1 MKILYHHRTQGTGA
15 EGVHIGHVVKSL
27 REIGH
32 QVDVVSPNDGDPT
45 QTAGNNPYANKT
57 GFKARFL
64 DWLSR
69 ILPQVMFELLEL
81 AYNASAAKKINAQLQ
96 KGKIDLLY
104 ERNAFFL
111 FAGARI
117 AKRHRIPYIVEVNE
131 VAGED
136 RVRKQFFIGTARRI
150 EKEVFDAADA
160 IIVVSTFL
168 KKKIESMGVQGSKI
182 HVIPNA
188 ADASIFDPEKCREPV
203 REQLGIPADAVVMGF
218 IGWFVAW
225 HNFGLLIEALGKLKD
240 QNVYL
245 MLVGDGVLKD
255 EIVESARKHGC
266 ADRVIF
272 PGAVKH
278 NRIPEYINAM
288 DICII
293 PGSNEYRSPI
303 KLFEYMLMGKPVVAP
318 RLEPIEYIV
327 KDGVEAVLFTQGQI
341 TSFVDATA
349 DLVSSEEKRRTI
361 GENAR
366 ALILSKH
373 LWRHNAQ
380 RVIDIWDALPKQ

>member
-1 MKILYHHRTQGTGA
+1 MNIVYHHRTQGTGA

-57 GFKARFL
+57 GIKARFL

-69 ILPQVMFELLEL
+69 NLPQFMFELMEL
-81 AYNASAAKKINAQLQ
+81 AYNLAATKKIKEHLQ
-96 KGKIDLLY
+96 NGKVDLLY

-111 FAGARI
+111 YAGARL
-117 AKRHRIPYIVEVNE
+117 ARKHNIPYIVEVNE

-136 RVRKQFFIGTARRI
+136 RVRQQFFIGKAKSVER
-150 EKEVFDAADA
+150 EVFDAADA
-160 IIVVSTFL
+160 IIVVSAFL
-168 KKKIESMGVQGSKI
+168 KKKIESMGIRGDKI

-188 ADASIFDPEKCREPV
+188 ADASIFDPEKCDEPV
-203 REQLGIPADAVVMGF
+203 REQLGIPEDAVVMGF

-225 HNFGLLIEALGKLKD
+225 HNFGLLIEALGQLKD
-240 QNVYL
+240 KNVYL

-255 EIVESARKHGC
+255 DIMASARQHGC
-266 ADRVIF
+266 EDRLLF

-278 NRIPEYINAM
+278 TRIPNYINAM

-303 KLFEYMLMGKPVVAP
+303 KLFEYMIMGKPVVAP
-318 RLEPIEYIV
+318 RLEPIEFIAQ
-327 KDGVEAVLFTQGQI
+327 DGVEAALFESGNSK
-341 TSFVDATA
+341 SFVEVVM
-349 DLVSSEEKRRTI
+349 DLVASTDKRQNM
-361 GENAR
+361 GSKAR
-366 ALILSKH
+366 QLILDKH
-373 LWRHNAQ
+373 LWVHNAQ
-380 RVIDIWDALPKQ
+380 RVVDIYNSFPSK